1 MATSSQSHGTSRGGA
16 SRGESAGPAH
26 GGICT
31 FLLGD
36 RQYGLDVALVGEV
49 VSVAE
54 VAPVPMAHGAVRG
67 IFNLRGTPVA
77 LLDLGEVLA
86 LEGDRIKDHRT
97 ALVVRRDDL
106 VVGFVIDRME
116 AVVAE
121 GRGVFTD
128 ATAEDHASVRG
139 FLELDDAGGVV
150 TVIDPAAL
158 LERIEATRFL
168 KTED

>member
-1 MATSSQSHGTSRGGA
+1 MSSQSHGSAHGSAQSNATGA
-16 SRGESAGPAH
+16 STTSHAGV
-26 GGICT
+26 CT
-31 FLLGD
+31 FFLGD
-36 RQYGLDVALVGEV
+36 RHFGLDVGLVGEV

-54 VAPVPMAHGAVRG
+54 VAPVPMSHGSVRG

-86 LEGDRIKDHRT
+86 LDGGRIRDART
-97 ALVVRRDDL
+97 ALVVRREDL
-106 VVGFVIDRME
+106 LVGFVIDRME
-116 AVVAE
+116 AVVPE

-128 ATAEDHASVRG
+128 ATADDHAAVRG
-139 FLELDDAGGVV
+139 FLELEDARGIV
-150 TVIDPAAL
+150 TVLDPTAL

>member
-1 MATSSQSHGTSRGGA
+1 MSSQTHGSTRDSATSTGAASNATSHGGV
-16 SRGESAGPAH
+16 
-26 GGICT
+26 CT
-31 FLLGD
+31 FFLGD
-36 RQYGLDVALVGEV
+36 RHFGLDVALVGEV

-54 VAPVPMAHGAVRG
+54 VAPVPMAHGSVRG

-86 LEGDRIKDHRT
+86 LDGGRIRDVRT
-97 ALVVRRDDL
+97 ALVVRREDL
-106 VVGFVIDRME
+106 LVGFVIDRME
-116 AVVAE
+116 AVVPV

-128 ATAEDHASVRG
+128 ATTDDHAAVRG
-139 FLELDDAGGVV
+139 FLELEDARGIV
-150 TVIDPAAL
+150 TVLDPSAL